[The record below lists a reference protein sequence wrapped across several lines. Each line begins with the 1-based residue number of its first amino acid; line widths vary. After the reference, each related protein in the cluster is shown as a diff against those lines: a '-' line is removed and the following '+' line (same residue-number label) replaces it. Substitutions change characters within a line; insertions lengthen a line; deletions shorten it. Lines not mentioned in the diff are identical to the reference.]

1 MTDQIARQDPR
12 TDAVPRARVLVVD
25 DKTNMLKL
33 CERILSPEYQV
44 LTCNTPARV
53 PDLLK
58 QQEVDLVLT
67 DVRMPNTTGMDI
79 LHVTKRE
86 LPQTEVILMTA
97 FGDIRQAVEA
107 MREGAYD
114 YITKPFAPEALLEV
128 VGKAIEHAR
137 LLSPTRLQPGDI
149 EQKYM
154 YRNIVGS
161 SLAIQGALALLR
173 KATETDATVLLLGES
188 GTGKELFARAIHA
201 GSRRSVG
208 KFVGVNC
215 GAIPRELLESEL
227 FGHMKGAFTSAIA
240 TAKGLFGEA
249 DGGTIFLDEITELN
263 LDLQIK
269 ISRVIQEREIRA
281 VGDTKDRKIDVRIIA
296 ATNRDLGAEVKEGR
310 FRDDLYYRLCVFP
323 IVIPPL
329 RHRGEDIAL
338 LATYFLQRLAK
349 REGKT
354 ISGIEPAALKALLA
368 HDWPGNVRELENT
381 IERTVLLEESGTLTR
396 AILAESIDQARRP
409 AETSAL
415 AALPY
420 REAMELAQEK
430 ALREYV
436 SSLLRQEEGNV
447 TRAAKRAG
455 IERESFHRLMRQCG
469 LHSADFKESA

>member
-1 MTDQIARQDPR
+1 MTDQIAKPDSRPE
-12 TDAVPRARVLVVD
+12 AAPRARVLVVD
-25 DKTNMLKL
+25 DKPNMLKL
-33 CERILSPEYQV
+33 CERILSAEHQV
-44 LTCNTPARV
+44 LTCSAPARV

-58 QQEVDLVLT
+58 DQDFDLVLT
-67 DVRMPNTTGMDI
+67 DVRMPEMTGMDI

-86 LPQTEVILMTA
+86 RPQTEVVLMTA

-114 YITKPFAPEALLEV
+114 YITKPFSPEALLDV
-128 VGKAIEHAR
+128 VGKAVEHAR
-137 LLSPTRLQPGDI
+137 LLSPTRLQLGDI
-149 EQKYM
+149 EQRYM

-173 KATETDATVLLLGES
+173 KAAETGATVLLLGES

-201 GSRRSVG
+201 SSRRATG
-208 KFVGVNC
+208 AFVPVNC
-215 GAIPRELLESEL
+215 GAIPHHLLESEL
-227 FGHMKGAFTSAIA
+227 FGHVKGAFTSAIA
-240 TAKGLFGEA
+240 TGKGLFGEA

-269 ISRVIQEREIRA
+269 INRVIQEREIRA

-296 ATNRDLGAEVKEGR
+296 ATNCDLGAEVKDGR
-310 FRDDLYYRLCVFP
+310 FREDLYYRLHVFP

-329 RHRGEDIAL
+329 RYRGEDIAL
-338 LATYFLQRLAK
+338 LATYFMQRFAV
-349 REGKT
+349 REGKK
-354 ISGIEPAALKALLA
+354 IAAIEPAALKALLA

-381 IERTVLLEESGTLTR
+381 VERAVLLEESDKLSR
-396 AILAESIDQARRP
+396 AVLSESIDTTRRP
-409 AETSAL
+409 PESSAL

-455 IERESFHRLMRQCG
+455 IERESFHRLMRQVG
-469 LHSADFKESA
+469 LHSADFKEGA